1 MVLGNHILLL
11 WANHVPRQIVVN
23 TSHKDAVLAAAR
35 SFGVQ
40 ALARTFAR
48 ADLERLKTP
57 VLAIIDAG
65 RVADLG
71 PEELQT
77 LRRTNRGGA
86 RLSPM
91 LVFCG
96 RGDDAAAWRA
106 AGAVTLPHGASIAAI
121 KKGIQEALDGA
132 RAWVTSSTY
141 VGPCRRKHTVILNW
155 RKRRTADAVKRAEA
169 KGQAQT
175 EGRVGSVD
183 QIVRRLTL
191 SATLLSGSTIESRR
205 AFRDLAN
212 DLAASANAHGRG
224 DISGP
229 ISHLRRE
236 ADAFVNDGQRS
247 NARIEAILAEIS
259 QALTRPV

>member
-1 MVLGNHILLL
+1 M
-11 WANHVPRQIVVN
+11 PRQIVIN
-23 TSHKDAVLAAAR
+23 TRHKDAVLAAAR

-57 VLAIIDAG
+57 ILAVIDSD

-77 LRRTNRGGA
+77 LRRTSRGGA

-91 LVFCG
+91 LVFCR
-96 RGDDAAAWRA
+96 RGEDTAAWRA
-106 AGAVTLPHGASIAAI
+106 AGAVTLPHDANNAAI
-121 KKGIQEALDGA
+121 KKGIQEAMDGA
-132 RAWVTSSTY
+132 RAWVTSASY

-155 RKRRTADAVKRAEA
+155 RKRRTADAARRAEA
-169 KGQAQT
+169 KGQDAAP
-175 EGRVGSVD
+175 EGRIGSIE

-205 AFRDLAN
+205 AFRDLSN
-212 DLAASANAHGRG
+212 DLAVSAVAHGRG
-224 DISGP
+224 DLSSP

-247 NARIEAILAEIS
+247 NARIEAILADIS
-259 QALTRPV
+259 DALTRRP

>member
-1 MVLGNHILLL
+1 M
-11 WANHVPRQIVVN
+11 PRQIVIN
-23 TSHKDAVLAAAR
+23 TSHKDAVLAASR

-40 ALARTFAR
+40 ALARNFAR

-57 VLAIIDAG
+57 VLAIIDSG

-86 RLSPM
+86 RLSPVI
-91 LVFCG
+91 VFCG
-96 RGDDAAAWRA
+96 RGDDAPAWRA
-106 AGAVTLPHGASIAAI
+106 AGAVTLPHGANMAAI

-132 RAWVTSSTY
+132 RAWVTSASY

-155 RKRRTADAVKRAEA
+155 RKRRTADAARQAEA
-169 KGQAQT
+169 KGKAAAP
-175 EGRVGSVD
+175 EGRVGSIE

-212 DLAASANAHGRG
+212 DLAVSAVAHGRG

-229 ISHLRRE
+229 VSHLRRE

-247 NARIEAILAEIS
+247 NARIEAILADIS
-259 QALTRPV
+259 DALTRRP